1 MMDSTLLPQSSPPP
15 IYLARAGSDG
25 KEKERKRKRE
35 KEFFSPRP
43 RPPASLF
50 LSEIRVSPRARE
62 ERDGEGV
69 GLEESVEREF
79 TNAQTKQDGC
89 NDSGISS

>member
-1 MMDSTLLPQSSPPP
+1 ME
-15 IYLARAGSDG
+15 RKG
-25 KEKERKRKRE
+25 EKEE
-35 KEFFSPRP
+35 KGERVFLPP
-43 RPPASLF
+43 VPAPPASLF

-62 ERDGEGV
+62 EREGERV
-69 GLEESVEREF
+69 GLEESIEREF

>member
-1 MMDSTLLPQSSPPP
+1 MGRKRRERGKRRKSFSPP
-15 IYLARAGSDG
+15 
-25 KEKERKRKRE
+25 
-35 KEFFSPRP
+35 PRP

-50 LSEIRVSPRARE
+50 LPEIRVSPGARE
-62 ERDGEGV
+62 EREGEGV
-69 GLEESVEREF
+69 GLAESVERGF

>member
-1 MMDSTLLPQSSPPP
+1 M
-15 IYLARAGSDG
+15 
-25 KEKERKRKRE
+25 ERKRRE
-35 KEFFSPRP
+35 RGKGRKSFSPP
-43 RPPASLF
+43 VPASLF

-62 ERDGEGV
+62 EREGEGV

>member
-1 MMDSTLLPQSSPPP
+1 MDSTLLPQSSPPP

-25 KEKERKRKRE
+25 KERRERGKGRKS
-35 KEFFSPRP
+35 FSPPRP

-62 ERDGEGV
+62 KREGV

>member
-1 MMDSTLLPQSSPPP
+1 ME
-15 IYLARAGSDG
+15 RKG
-25 KEKERKRKRE
+25 EKEE
-35 KEFFSPRP
+35 KGERVFLPP
-43 RPPASLF
+43 VPAPPASLF

-62 ERDGEGV
+62 EREGV
-69 GLEESVEREF
+69 GLEESVERGF

>member
-1 MMDSTLLPQSSPPP
+1 M
-15 IYLARAGSDG
+15 
-25 KEKERKRKRE
+25 ERKRRE
-35 KEFFSPRP
+35 RGKGRKSFCPP
-43 RPPASLF
+43 VPASLF

-62 ERDGEGV
+62 KREGV

-79 TNAQTKQDGC
+79 TNAQSKQDGC

>member
-1 MMDSTLLPQSSPPP
+1 M
-15 IYLARAGSDG
+15 
-25 KEKERKRKRE
+25 ERKRRE
-35 KEFFSPRP
+35 RGKGRKSFSPP
-43 RPPASLF
+43 VPASPASLF

-62 ERDGEGV
+62 EREGEGV

-79 TNAQTKQDGC
+79 TKAQTKQDGC

>member
-1 MMDSTLLPQSSPPP
+1 ME
-15 IYLARAGSDG
+15 RKG
-25 KEKERKRKRE
+25 EKEE
-35 KEFFSPRP
+35 KGERVFLPP
-43 RPPASLF
+43 VPAPPPASLF

-62 ERDGEGV
+62 EREGERV
-69 GLEESVEREF
+69 GLEESIEREF

>member
-1 MMDSTLLPQSSPPP
+1 MEKKRRERGKGRKSFSP
-15 IYLARAGSDG
+15 
-25 KEKERKRKRE
+25 
-35 KEFFSPRP
+35 PRP

-62 ERDGEGV
+62 EREGERV
-69 GLEESVEREF
+69 GLEESIEREF